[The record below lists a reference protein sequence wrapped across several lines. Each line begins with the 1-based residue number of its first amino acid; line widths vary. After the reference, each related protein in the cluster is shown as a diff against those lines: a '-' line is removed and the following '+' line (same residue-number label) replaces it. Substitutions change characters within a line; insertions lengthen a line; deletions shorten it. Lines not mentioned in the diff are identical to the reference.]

1 MKLIWILLFLLIPCY
16 ITGPTKAEAAD
27 LYTVIHDDVMNQ
39 TGNAQLSNWMPQA
52 ILYASSVYNVDPILI
67 CALIKEETR
76 YQIGAVSSAGAIG
89 PMQLMPETAA
99 SLGVDPYNP
108 LDNILGGT
116 SYIAIE
122 LNKYA
127 GYGDYATTYAIAAYG
142 CGSAAVDQYGGV
154 PPYPEIQ
161 HAIRVISQFYGEL
174 AVAAQN

>member
-1 MKLIWILLFLLIPCY
+1 MKMILILLLFMVPCY
-16 ITGPTKAEAAD
+16 VSGPRPAEAAD

-39 TGNAQLSNWMPQA
+39 TGNAQLADWMPQA
-52 ILYASSVYNVDPILI
+52 ILYAASVYNVDPILI

-89 PMQLMPETAA
+89 PMQLMPDTAA

-108 LDNILGGT
+108 LENILGGT
-116 SYIAIE
+116 SYIATE

-127 GYGDYATTYAIAAYG
+127 SCGDYAATYAIAAYG
-142 CGSAAVDQYGGV
+142 CGSAAVDRYGGV

-161 HAIRVISQFYGEL
+161 HAIQVISQFYGEL
-174 AVAAQN
+174 ATATQY